1 MNRRTGENAIN
12 DRLTMNRRDVLR
24 ALGSG
29 GAALAWPELGRA
41 GDASEGAAFD
51 AAAARLPLIAPF
63 KGVSDAGRA
72 QGDLRCESLRVT
84 GRWPAALRG
93 RFYRNGP
100 ALFERAGQRYHHWF
114 DGDGM
119 VQQFTFSDRGVAHI
133 GRLVRTPKLAAERDA
148 GRFLFPTF
156 GTTIASEAPIQGP
169 DSINVANTNA
179 IEHAGRV
186 LALWEGGSAF
196 ALDPNDLATRGPVT
210 WKEGFE
216 QVPFSAHPKLDRH
229 GHLWNIGTFADKLV
243 VWHIDAAGK
252 LASVQTGESPYPNG
266 MAHDVAITER
276 YIVLPLPPI
285 KLNFA
290 AIARGATP
298 EQAFVFERGQPL
310 RILVMKKDDI
320 TERRV
325 FELPAQMVF
334 HVGNAYERRDGNIAL
349 SFVASADDEFLVH
362 GAVGLVAGQADNGT
376 GASLQSTVLDMRSG
390 RASSEAISGAI
401 EFPRIDPRR
410 IEVET
415 QRLVLV
421 LRPVRRVESL
431 AEPHHREPRHV
442 LGHEAEAEHVLKP
455 GVRLHQREL
464 VVEAMRIG
472 RETWRFDRDAA
483 HGVAFSHVPGEADG
497 IGAVGGFGT
506 GMGAG
511 THQLVNTPSSAP
523 VCRRDNWHRRT
534 AR

>member
-1 MNRRTGENAIN
+1 MNDHLAMNRRA
-12 DRLTMNRRDVLR
+12 VLR
-24 ALGSG
+24 ALGFG
-29 GAALAWPELGRA
+29 GAALAWPVLGRA
-41 GDASEGAAFD
+41 GEASEGAAFD
-51 AAAARLPLIAPF
+51 AAAARMPLIAPF
-63 KGVSDAGRA
+63 KGVSDAGSAR
-72 QGDLRCESLRVT
+72 GDLRCESLGVT

-119 VQQFTFSDRGVAHI
+119 VQQFTFSERGVGHI
-133 GRLVRTPKLAAERDA
+133 GRLVRTPKLAAEREA

-156 GTTIASEAPIQGP
+156 GTTIASDAPIQGP

-216 QVPFSAHPKLDRH
+216 QVPFSAHPKLDRD

-243 VWHIDAAGK
+243 VWHIDAAGN
-252 LASVQTGESPYPNG
+252 LARVQTGESPYPNG
-266 MAHDVAITER
+266 MAHDVAITAR

-298 EQAFVFERGQPL
+298 EQAFVFEREQPL

-320 TERRV
+320 RERRI

-334 HVGNAYERRDGNIAL
+334 HVGNAYERGDGSIAL
-349 SFVASADDEFLVH
+349 SFVAAGNDEFLIH
-362 GAVGLVAGQADNGT
+362 GAVGLLAGAPGSGS
-376 GASLQSTVLDMRSG
+376 GASLQSAVLDLRSG
-390 RASSEAISGAI
+390 RASVEAMSGAI
-401 EFPRIDPRR
+401 EFPRVDPRR
-410 IEVET
+410 IGTSARFLASVASWKRYPDRGGALFHGVQLRDLQTGNVDRFDYGEQVAVEEHIVVP
-415 QRLVLV
+415 RPGASGERDAWLVGTTFDAKRKVTLV
-421 LRPVRRVESL
+421 NVID
-431 AEPHHREPRHV
+431 ARHV
-442 LGHEAEAEHVLKP
+442 
-455 GVRLHQREL
+455 
-464 VVEAMRIG
+464 
-472 RETWRFDRDAA
+472 
-483 HGVAFSHVPGEADG
+483 
-497 IGAVGGFGT
+497 
-506 GMGAG
+506 GAG
-511 THQLVNTPSSAP
+511 PIAQAALPYWLPLGFHGNFSA
-523 VCRRDNWHRRT
+523 
-534 AR
+534 A

>member
-72 QGDLRCESLRVT
+72 QGDLRCESLAVT

-410 IEVET
+410 IGT
-415 QRLVLV
+415 PARFLAAAASWK
-421 LRPVRRVESL
+421 RYPRRGSTL
-431 AEPHHREPRHV
+431 
-442 LGHEAEAEHVLKP
+442 
-455 GVRLHQREL
+455 
-464 VVEAMRIG
+464 
-472 RETWRFDRDAA
+472 F
-483 HGVAFSHVPGEADG
+483 HGVALRDLQTGNVDRYDYGEHVAVEEHIVVPKPGASGERDAWL
-497 IGAVGGFGT
+497 VGTTFDARRKVT
-506 GMGAG
+506 
-511 THQLVNTPSSAP
+511 LVNVIDARAVDAGPVAQAALPYWLPLCFHGNFSA
-523 VCRRDNWHRRT
+523 
-534 AR
+534 A